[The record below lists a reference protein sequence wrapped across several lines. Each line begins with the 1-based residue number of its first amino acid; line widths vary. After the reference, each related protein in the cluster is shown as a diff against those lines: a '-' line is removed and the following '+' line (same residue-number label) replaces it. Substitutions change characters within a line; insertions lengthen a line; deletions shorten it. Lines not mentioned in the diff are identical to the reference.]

1 MPTIE
6 SIRRIT
12 VQYRSEGAEKVR
24 SDADAVATA
33 QTRMGELLGPRQLE
47 ELLGTL
53 ERSSLGIQPKYL
65 TKRPRR
71 ARRAQAK

>member
-1 MPTIE
+1 
-6 SIRRIT
+6 
-12 VQYRSEGAEKVR
+12 
-24 SDADAVATA
+24 
-33 QTRMGELLGPRQLE
+33 MGELLGPRQLE

-71 ARRAQAK
+71 ARRAQTK